1 MLGKIDDM
9 REQCAKV
16 EARLVSRDV
25 VISERARIVAILR
38 DEARYGQTADS
49 LSAMADRIEMGE

>member
-25 VISERARIVAILR
+25 VISERARIVTILR
-38 DEARYGQTADS
+38 DEARHCQTAVS